1 MDLKKMMGSCSKRKQ
16 YVEVL
21 ATHYIDGTV
30 RPRTIIMASGP
41 VFEIDEVKNVTR
53 AKTQRT
59 GEVATRYTI
68 KIGKNET
75 FLFCDDGRW
84 FVEMKEP
91 VGVGEN
97 RVM

>member
-1 MDLKKMMGSCSKRKQ
+1 MAYTSKRKQ

-41 VFEIDEVKNVTR
+41 VFEIDEVKHVTR

-91 VGVGEN
+91 AGGN
-97 RVM
+97 L

>member
-1 MDLKKMMGSCSKRKQ
+1 MNCSRRKQ

-41 VFEIDEVKNVTR
+41 TYEIDDGKTVCR

-59 GEVATRYTI
+59 GEVAIRYTI
-68 KIGKNET
+68 KIQGKET
-75 FLFCDDGRW
+75 FLYNDDGRW
-84 FVEMKEP
+84 FVEMKEAGGRDP
-91 VGVGEN
+91 T
-97 RVM
+97 

>member
-1 MDLKKMMGSCSKRKQ
+1 MAACSRRKQ

-41 VFEIDEVKNVTR
+41 VFEIDEVRNVTR
-53 AKTQRT
+53 AKTRRT
-59 GEVATRYTI
+59 GETALRYTVR
-68 KIGKNET
+68 IGKKET

-91 VGVGEN
+91 VG
-97 RVM
+97 